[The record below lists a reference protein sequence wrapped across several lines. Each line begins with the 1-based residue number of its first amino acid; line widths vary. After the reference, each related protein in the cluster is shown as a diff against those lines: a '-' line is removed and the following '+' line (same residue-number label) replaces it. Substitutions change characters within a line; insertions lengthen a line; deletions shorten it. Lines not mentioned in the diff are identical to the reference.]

1 MAKERQRAAKRNRGD
16 DGDATNHSRERR
28 RPQYLFSG
36 LTRYLFSGLTR
47 FGCCGGGH
55 SMISAD
61 LVACSMA
68 RDNGIRDN

>member
-1 MAKERQRAAKRNRGD
+1 MAQERQRAAKRNRGD

-36 LTRYLFSGLTR
+36 LTR
-47 FGCCGGGH
+47 FGCCGSGH

-68 RDNGIRDN
+68 RNNGI